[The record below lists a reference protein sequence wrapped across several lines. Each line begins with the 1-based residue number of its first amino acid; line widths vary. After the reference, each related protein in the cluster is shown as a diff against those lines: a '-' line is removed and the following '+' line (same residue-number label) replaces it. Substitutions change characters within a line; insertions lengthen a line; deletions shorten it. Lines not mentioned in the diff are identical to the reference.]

1 MNDVVNFLYTYLDDP
16 AEIMSKARV
25 LETINEIESL
35 IKDRDDWLD
44 RYLNSQARRHEALM
58 EAEDAKEEIEQLRDA
73 LTYTQ
78 MAEQAAL
85 EDRAALRELLEL
97 SRPYV
102 GQADGLLADRIDA
115 FLKGV

>member
-1 MNDVVNFLYTYLDDP
+1 MNDTVKFLYTYLDDP

-25 LETINEIESL
+25 LETINEIE
-35 IKDRDDWLD
+35 K
-44 RYLNSQARRHEALM
+44 
-58 EAEDAKEEIEQLRDA
+58 LRDT

-102 GQADGLLADRIDA
+102 GQADGILADRIDD
-115 FLKGV
+115 FLKEIKNG

>member
-25 LETINEIESL
+25 NETITEIERL
-35 IKDRDDWLD
+35 TAERD
-44 RYLNSQARRHEALM
+44 
-58 EAEDAKEEIEQLRDA
+58 
-73 LTYTQ
+73 
-78 MAEQAAL
+78 
-85 EDRAALRELLEL
+85 ALRELLEL